1 MHASSAV
8 FQFSGKS
15 TMASSSSTSTNDFRA
30 SASSESTQDT
40 NEVQVISLLDKL
52 HRPTSS
58 QLSRKRKIAL
68 NPPPIGAKKS
78 KGITADDPKTIT
90 PSVRM
95 KQYPNEHL
103 TVTNKNLALLVE
115 KHYHSRKV

>member
-15 TMASSSSTSTNDFRA
+15 CMASSSSTSTNDFSA

-52 HRPTSS
+52 HRLNCQGTARLLLTLL
-58 QLSRKRKIAL
+58 QL
-68 NPPPIGAKKS
+68 G
-78 KGITADDPKTIT
+78 
-90 PSVRM
+90 
-95 KQYPNEHL
+95 Q
-103 TVTNKNLALLVE
+103 
-115 KHYHSRKV
+115 RKVKVILQMILHLVCV